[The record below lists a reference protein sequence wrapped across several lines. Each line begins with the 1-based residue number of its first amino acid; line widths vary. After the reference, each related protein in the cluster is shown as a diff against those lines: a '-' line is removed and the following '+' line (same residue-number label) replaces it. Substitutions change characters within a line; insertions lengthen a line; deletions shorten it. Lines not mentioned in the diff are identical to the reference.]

1 MRFPEFTEEWETK
14 KLGEIGNVKMCRRIF
29 NDETEPMG
37 DIPFFKIG
45 SFGKEA
51 DAFISK
57 ELYLDYR
64 KRFSFP
70 KKGDILI
77 SAAGTIGRT
86 VVYDGNDAYFQDSNI
101 VWIDNDNKNIT
112 NEFLYYILQIVKYN
126 TEGGTIQR
134 LYNNVLKSTKFS
146 SPSIQE
152 QEKISTFL
160 SLVDKRIQTQNKII
174 EQLKTLI
181 KGLSEKLFSQ
191 KIRFKDFM
199 REWELK
205 SLGEIGE
212 IITGKTPSTK
222 DLDLWNGDIQF
233 VTPTDITDN
242 KYQHSTERTIKKAD
256 NLKILPQKSIMFTCI
271 ASIGKMSLSLN
282 PCVTN
287 QQINSVIPHSCF
299 DIEFLFYAIKNIS
312 DYIKSTQSSSTLP
325 IINKTEFSKFK
336 ILIPSIDE
344 QTKISIFLSSIDAK
358 IETEKSILDK
368 YHCQKQYLLQNL
380 FI

>member
-1 MRFPEFTEEWETK
+1 
-14 KLGEIGNVKMCRRIF
+14 
-29 NDETEPMG
+29 
-37 DIPFFKIG
+37 
-45 SFGKEA
+45 
-51 DAFISK
+51 
-57 ELYLDYR
+57 
-64 KRFSFP
+64 
-70 KKGDILI
+70 
-77 SAAGTIGRT
+77 
-86 VVYDGNDAYFQDSNI
+86 
-101 VWIDNDNKNIT
+101 
-112 NEFLYYILQIVKYN
+112 
-126 TEGGTIQR
+126 
-134 LYNNVLKSTKFS
+134 
-146 SPSIQE
+146 
-152 QEKISTFL
+152 
-160 SLVDKRIQTQNKII
+160 
-174 EQLKTLI
+174 
-181 KGLSEKLFSQ
+181 
-191 KIRFKDFM
+191 M

-233 VTPTDITDN
+233 VTPTDIAEN
-242 KYQHSTERTIKKAD
+242 KYQHSTERTIKKAG

-271 ASIGKMSLSLN
+271 ASIGKMSLSLK

-299 DIEFLFYAIKNIS
+299 DSEFLFYAIKNIS

-344 QTKISIFLSSIDAK
+344 QTRISIFLSSIDEK